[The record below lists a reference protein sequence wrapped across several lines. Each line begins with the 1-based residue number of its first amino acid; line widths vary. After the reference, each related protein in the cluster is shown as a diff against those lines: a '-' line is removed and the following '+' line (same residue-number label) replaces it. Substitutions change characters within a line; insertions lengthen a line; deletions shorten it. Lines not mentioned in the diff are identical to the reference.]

1 MLGNLPPKFRSSLLN
16 IHLLC
21 ITKTTTLQKYGAK
34 VVLEPIMK
42 DIKHLEEVMS

>member
-21 ITKTTTLQKYGAK
+21 ITKSSTLQKYGAT
-34 VVLEPIMK
+34 VVLQPIMK
-42 DIKHLEEVMS
+42 EVKELEEVR